1 MNQTTIFLT
10 ILGMTAVTYLSRL
23 LPALFFADRGMPS
36 WLRRFLAVVPPA
48 VLGALLC
55 QSVFL
60 ADGSLNLMPGN
71 LFAWAAL
78 LTAILAWRTK
88 GFFGPVAAGMALV
101 ALVRLAS
108 GS

>member
-1 MNQTTIFLT
+1 MSQAAIFAT
-10 ILGMTAVTYLSRL
+10 ILGMMAVTYAARL
-23 LPALFFADRGMPS
+23 IPALFFADRAMPG

-60 ADGSLNLMPGN
+60 EGGALRFTADNFFLWGTLI
-71 LFAWAAL
+71 
-78 LTAILAWRTK
+78 TAFLAWRTK

-101 ALVRLAS
+101 ALLRLI
-108 GS
+108 